1 MTEEIEQLLEKIDFT
16 DKEVIEKISE
26 KIGPEFLNLILFYW
40 RDGNISANKKE
51 QEFKQ
56 TISLTSSEVY
66 EIVKNMDWR
75 DADDFQEFYLEDLE
89 KEGILTFQP
98 SSLAEKMEFE
108 KWRDTM

>member
-16 DKEVIEKISE
+16 DKELIEKISE

-40 RDGNISANKKE
+40 GDGNSSANKKE
-51 QEFKQ
+51 ESFKQ

-75 DADDFQEFYLEDLE
+75 DKDDFQESYLEDLE

-98 SSLAEKMEFE
+98 SSLVEKMEFE